1 MLQEKEIEKKLR
13 EGIERL
19 GGRAYKFISPGNRG
33 VPDRIIA
40 LPGARLA
47 FVELK
52 RDEGELSG
60 LQKVQIRKLT
70 QMGFEVWVLYG
81 MDQVEAFL
89 LEMAGRMFTEGMAE
103 GLEGAASAADATK
116 RGGGG
121 REIFPARLSEE
132 GSLFYPG
139 A

>member
-1 MLQEKEIEKKLR
+1 MQEKEIEKKLR

-19 GGRAYKFISPGNRG
+19 GGKAYKFISPGNRG
-33 VPDRIIA
+33 VPDRIVA
-40 LPGARLA
+40 LPGARIA

-52 RDEGELSG
+52 TDKGELSG
-60 LQKVQIRKLT
+60 LQKVQTRKLT
-70 QMGFEVWVLYG
+70 QMGFEVWILYG

-89 LEMAGRMFTEGMAE
+89 LEMAGRMFTEGLEE
-103 GLEGAASAADATK
+103 GLEGAASAADAVK
-116 RGGGG
+116 RGGGD